1 MKKLYLLAAA
11 LLTFA
16 SCSNEEEILND
27 IQQNDYQRIAAIIEQ
42 GATDSRGAI
51 DANNTFS
58 FFDGEVI
65 RIFVDD
71 PDMPSYD
78 YKYDGGFFV
87 PIDAAIPAGTTIL
100 GAYYGGTDGEEGDY
114 PYASGSLE
122 GNKLDISLPQNTQ
135 FLYNPNH
142 NVMLPLWGN
151 LNGNGLYF
159 KHLAGV
165 LRVSMSNLPEDYEV
179 LAVHSSNPMSGDF
192 VVQDITVDEPF
203 MEGTGS
209 GENAEGLM
217 TIQFPATTANTTDKT
232 LYIPLPVG
240 TYQNIQVLVSKDDED
255 CAEGNY
261 NEAITLAYWEN
272 KEVERAT
279 IYTAN
284 LDCNQ
289 KKNNLALIKSAFANG
304 GYLTL
309 TEDVTLDEPLT
320 VANGK
325 TVKLNLNGFTLTT
338 SGSSPISTYAV
349 VSEICDITNE
359 GTLIIQDGTIQSE
372 NIAIKSTGNLKLDNC
387 DVSTSSNKDNTIKV
401 TGGTFEAEGSELTNT
416 ATNVATDGKEHY
428 VLCIENAVAKLY
440 ESVEIRSDNLG
451 AIYVAGNST
460 LSIDGGTYRAGNFYP
475 LNIIGSTVDYTGS
488 ATFYQAPGNNVI
500 IHATAGSTLNGE
512 TLASDTSIQ
521 CISTL
526 AELQSAFST
535 GGIYKLVGNIS
546 LDATLTL
553 ASGKS
558 LTLDMSNGSLVTTV
572 DLDHIIINEGT
583 LTLKDAVFETAKTA
597 IWSKSGKLTL
607 STCVLITP
615 TNRVNALTVTGGT
628 LMVEGGTFM
637 NNVSPTDGEAPEYV
651 ISLKD
656 VTDAQIKQAEI
667 HGGMSMGGISVD
679 NSVLNL
685 IEGNCMAE
693 KFYAIYLTNAS
704 KLTYDMTNISSPMA
718 GAHIFASAG
727 CTVNGTLY
735 NADEPLVF

>member
-1 MKKLYLLAAA
+1 MD
-11 LLTFA
+11 
-16 SCSNEEEILND
+16 CS
-27 IQQNDYQRIAAIIEQ
+27 
-42 GATDSRGAI
+42 
-51 DANNTFS
+51 
-58 FFDGEVI
+58 
-65 RIFVDD
+65 
-71 PDMPSYD
+71 
-78 YKYDGGFFV
+78 K
-87 PIDAAIPAGTTIL
+87 
-100 GAYYGGTDGEEGDY
+100 
-114 PYASGSLE
+114 
-122 GNKLDISLPQNTQ
+122 
-135 FLYNPNH
+135 
-142 NVMLPLWGN
+142 
-151 LNGNGLYF
+151 
-159 KHLAGV
+159 
-165 LRVSMSNLPEDYEV
+165 
-179 LAVHSSNPMSGDF
+179 
-192 VVQDITVDEPF
+192 
-203 MEGTGS
+203 
-209 GENAEGLM
+209 
-217 TIQFPATTANTTDKT
+217 
-232 LYIPLPVG
+232 
-240 TYQNIQVLVSKDDED
+240 
-255 CAEGNY
+255 
-261 NEAITLAYWEN
+261 
-272 KEVERAT
+272 
-279 IYTAN
+279 
-284 LDCNQ
+284 
-289 KKNNLALIKSAFANG
+289 KKNNLALIKSVFANG

-309 TEDVTLDEPLT
+309 TEDVTLDKPLT

-349 VSEICDITNE
+349 VSEKCDITNE

-440 ESVEIRSDNLG
+440 ESVEIRSNNLG

-500 IHATAGSTLNGE
+500 INATAGSTLNGE

-583 LTLKDAVFETAKTA
+583 LTLKDAVIETAKTA

-607 STCVLITP
+607 STCGLITT

-637 NNVSPTDGEAPEYV
+637 NNVSPIGGEAPEYV

-667 HGGMSMGGISVD
+667 HGNMSMGGISVD

-735 NADEPLVF
+735 NTDEPLVF

>member
-87 PIDAAIPAGTTIL
+87 PIDAEIPAGTTIL
-100 GAYYGGTDGEEGDY
+100 GAYYGGSSDEEVEH
-114 PYASGSLE
+114 PYATGSLE
-122 GNKLDISLPQNTQ
+122 SNTLNIGLPQNTK
-135 FLYNPNH
+135 FVDYPNN
-142 NVMLPLWGN
+142 NVMLPLWGE

-165 LRVSMSNLPEDYEV
+165 LRVNMSNLPEDYEV

-192 VVQDITVDEPF
+192 VVQDIITVDEPF

-289 KKNNLALIKSAFANG
+289 KKNNLALIKSVFANG

-309 TEDVTLDEPLT
+309 TEDVILDEPLT

-349 VSEICDITNE
+349 VSEKCDITNE

-416 ATNVATDGKEHY
+416 ATNSDGNEHY

-440 ESVEIRSDNLG
+440 ESVEIRSDNMG

-475 LNIIGSTVDYTGS
+475 LSIIDSTVDYTGS

-500 IHATAGSTLNGE
+500 INATAGSTLNGE
-512 TLASDTSIQ
+512 TLASNTSIQ

-526 AELQSAFST
+526 TELQAAFSN
-535 GGIYKLVGNIS
+535 GGIYKLVENIE
-546 LDATLTL
+546 LDAPLTL

-558 LTLDMSNGSLVTTV
+558 LTLDMSYRSLVTTV
-572 DLDHIIINEGT
+572 ELDHIIINEGT
-583 LTLKDAVFETAKTA
+583 LTLKDAVIETANTA

-607 STCVLITP
+607 RTCGLITT

-628 LMVEGGTFM
+628 LVVEGGTFM

-667 HGGMSMGGISVD
+667 HGNMSMGGISVD

-718 GAHIFASAG
+718 GAHIFASAD

-735 NADEPLVF
+735 NADESLMW

>member
-87 PIDAAIPAGTTIL
+87 PIDAEIPAGTTIL
-100 GAYYGGTDGEEGDY
+100 GAYYGGSSDEEVEH
-114 PYASGSLE
+114 PYATGSLE
-122 GNKLDISLPQNTQ
+122 SNTLNIGLPQNTK
-135 FLYNPNH
+135 FVDYPNH
-142 NVMLPLWGN
+142 NVMLPLWGE

-165 LRVSMSNLPEDYEV
+165 LRVNMSNLPEDYEV

-192 VVQDITVDEPF
+192 VVQDITVDEPC

-289 KKNNLALIKSAFANG
+289 KKNNLALIESVFANG

-309 TEDVTLDEPLT
+309 TEDVILDEPLT

-349 VSEICDITNE
+349 VSEKCDITNE

-372 NIAIKSTGNLKLDNC
+372 NIAIMSTGNLKLDNC

-401 TGGTFEAEGSELTNT
+401 TGGTFEAEDSKLTNT
-416 ATNVATDGKEHY
+416 ATNSDGNEHY

-440 ESVEIRSDNLG
+440 ESVEIRSDNMG

-460 LSIDGGTYRAGNFYP
+460 LSIDGGTYRAGDFYP
-475 LNIIGSTVDYTGS
+475 LSIIGSTVDYTGS

-500 IHATAGSTLNGE
+500 INATAGSTLNGE
-512 TLASDTSIQ
+512 TLASDTSIK

-526 AELQSAFST
+526 AELQAAFSN
-535 GGIYKLVGNIS
+535 GGIYKLVENIS
-546 LDATLTL
+546 LDAPLTL

-558 LTLDMSNGSLVTTV
+558 LNLDMSNGSLVTTV
-572 DLDHIIINEGT
+572 ELDHIIINEGT
-583 LTLKDAVFETAKTA
+583 LTLKDAVIETAKTA

-607 STCVLITP
+607 KYCGLITT

-667 HGGMSMGGISVD
+667 HGNMSMGGISVD

-685 IEGNCMAE
+685 IEGNCIAE

-718 GAHIFASAG
+718 GAHIFASEG

-735 NADEPLVF
+735 NADESLMW

>member
-87 PIDAAIPAGTTIL
+87 PIDAVIPAGTTIL

-122 GNKLDISLPQNTQ
+122 GSKLDISLPQNTQ

-142 NVMLPLWGN
+142 NVMLPLWGE
-151 LNGNGLYF
+151 LSGNGLYF

-165 LRVSMSNLPEDYEV
+165 LRVNMSNLPEDYEV

-192 VVQDITVDEPF
+192 VVQDITVNEPF

-255 CAEGNY
+255 CDEGNY

-289 KKNNLALIKSAFANG
+289 KKNNLALIKSVFANG

-309 TEDVTLDEPLT
+309 TEDVTLNEPLT

-372 NIAIKSTGNLKLDNC
+372 NIAIMSTGNLKLDNC
-387 DVSTSSNKDNTIKV
+387 DVSTSSNKSNTIKV
-401 TGGTFEAEGSELTNT
+401 TGGTFEAEDSKLTNT
-416 ATNVATDGKEHY
+416 ATNVASDGKEHY

-440 ESVEIRSDNLG
+440 ESVEISSDNMG

-488 ATFYQAPGNNVI
+488 ATFYQAPGKNVI
-500 IHATAGSTLNGE
+500 INATAGSKLNGE
-512 TLASDTSIQ
+512 TLASNTSISG
-521 CISTL
+521 ISTL
-526 AELQSAFST
+526 AELQSAFSN
-535 GGIYKLVGNIS
+535 GGIYKLVENIE

-558 LTLDMSNGSLVTTV
+558 LTLDMSNGSFGTTV
-572 DLDHIIINEGT
+572 ELDHIIINEGT
-583 LTLKDAVFETAKTA
+583 LTLKDAVIETANTA

-607 STCVLITP
+607 RTCGLITT

-628 LMVEGGTFM
+628 LVVEGGTFM
-637 NNVSPTDGEAPEYV
+637 NNVTPTDGEAPEYV

-667 HGGMSMGGISVD
+667 HGNMSMGGISVD

-735 NADEPLVF
+735 NTDEPLMW

>member
-165 LRVSMSNLPEDYEV
+165 LRVNMSNLPEDYEV

-192 VVQDITVDEPF
+192 VVQDITVNEPF

-309 TEDVTLDEPLT
+309 TEDVTLNEPLT

-475 LNIIGSTVDYTGS
+475 LNIIDSTVDYTGS

-521 CISTL
+521 CLSTL
-526 AELQSAFST
+526 AEVQSAFST

-583 LTLKDAVFETAKTA
+583 LTLKDAVIETAKTA

-607 STCVLITP
+607 STCGLITT

-637 NNVSPTDGEAPEYV
+637 NNVSPIGGEAPEYV

-667 HGGMSMGGISVD
+667 HGNMSMGGISVD